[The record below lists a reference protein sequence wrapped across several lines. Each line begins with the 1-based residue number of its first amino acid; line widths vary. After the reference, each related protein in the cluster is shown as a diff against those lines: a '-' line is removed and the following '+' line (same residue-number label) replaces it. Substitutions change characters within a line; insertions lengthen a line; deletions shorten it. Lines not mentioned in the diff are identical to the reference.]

1 MKLNTSPYPVQL
13 EVVFDRDTFVKKY
26 KKLKGR
32 EPDLDGCKGYTSYS
46 GNRVLIGIFREPLH
60 TLIHELNHFC
70 LWAFD
75 YIGMPI
81 NSANSEAYCYYYDH
95 ILSQIPSSYLT
106 AYKD

>member
-13 EVVFDRDTFVKKY
+13 EVVFDQDTFIKKY
-26 KKLKGR
+26 KKLKGH

-81 NSANSEAYCYYYDH
+81 NSTNSEAYCYYYDH

>member
-13 EVVFDRDTFVKKY
+13 EVVFDQDTFIKKY
-26 KKLKGR
+26 KKLKGH

-70 LWAFD
+70 LWVFD
-75 YIGMPI
+75 YIGMPV
-81 NSANSEAYCYYYDH
+81 NSSNSEAYCYYMDS
-95 ILSQIPSSYLT
+95 ILEQVL
-106 AYKD
+106 KDIK

>member
-13 EVVFDRDTFVKKY
+13 EVVFDQDTFIKKY
-26 KKLKGR
+26 KKLKGH